1 MKSPSLYVYL
11 SSYPTVSRLVF
22 CLYTIIIAIF
32 VPILCFTIT
41 GKAIVRVLNLNIDA
55 ICVTHHQILVYD
67 AIASLVLPALANQLL
82 AMKDVVFRE
91 LSEHTKAMSLTYLV
105 MFYNG
110 SSYVSAV
117 NLLEL

>member
-1 MKSPSLYVYL
+1 M
-11 SSYPTVSRLVF
+11 
-22 CLYTIIIAIF
+22 
-32 VPILCFTIT
+32 
-41 GKAIVRVLNLNIDA
+41 RVLNLNIDA
-55 ICVTHHQILVYD
+55 ICVTHHQILLYD

-110 SSYVSAV
+110 SSYVSCV
-117 NLLEL
+117 NFFNIMIN